1 MVGVAATTAV
11 RLIRTP
17 WRRAVGEVV
26 GAVRMLR
33 LARRRVVAAKAS
45 VEGRER
51 RTGRKGGTVCEA
63 AATAARL
70 L

>member
-1 MVGVAATTAV
+1 MWWKRKEGDVVGVAATTAV
-11 RLIRTP
+11 RLIRKP

-45 VEGRER
+45 VEGRE
-51 RTGRKGGTVCEA
+51 
-63 AATAARL
+63 
-70 L
+70 